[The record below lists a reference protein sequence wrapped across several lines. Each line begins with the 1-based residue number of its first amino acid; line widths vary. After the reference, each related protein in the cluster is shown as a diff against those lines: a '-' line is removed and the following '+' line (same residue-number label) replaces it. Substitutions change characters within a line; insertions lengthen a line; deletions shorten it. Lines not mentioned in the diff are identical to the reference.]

1 MGVRKMSGYIQ
12 GEDIKQMNI
21 MPMCFDDM
29 ISQDNPVRAIAVIV
43 EHMDINSMKF
53 DHSEIKST
61 GRKPYSPEDMFK
73 LYAYSYYNGIRSSRK
88 IEQECHRNIELMWLM
103 GNLTPDFKTIADFRK
118 NNSEAIQKAFYRFG
132 TICGE
137 LGLVGKE
144 IVAIDG
150 SKFRANNART
160 SWFNK
165 KKVLKQLTYYHNSAD
180 KYMQLLEECDHEENV
195 KTETSADFGKIKEK
209 LAFIHTKIEKLEVI
223 EQLIQEKGEIST
235 TDPDSRLMKM
245 NNGGC
250 GVCHNVQI
258 AVDSKEH
265 IVVAVDVTS
274 EAGDKEQLSHMSE
287 LTKEKLEASVLT
299 VLADKGYYTASE
311 FAKCSKNNIVPIVSK
326 AKNEKSAPNKEYSKS
341 KFTYLSEQDA
351 YVCPQG
357 NLLLNKIRRPS
368 SKTPGMRY
376 SNPKACKNCSVK
388 DSCTTNKYRCIFDQP
403 YQRYADKVDKN
414 TRKNMQL
421 YKKRQE
427 LVEHPFGSIKRSS
440 GFTHFLTIGT
450 ENVRTESILH
460 FLAYN
465 LKRTINAVG
474 VQKLVEV
481 F

>member
-1 MGVRKMSGYIQ
+1 MSGYIQ
-12 GEDIKQMNI
+12 GEDVDQINI
-21 MPMCFDDM
+21 MPICLDDM
-29 ISQDNPVRAIAVIV
+29 ISQDNPVRAIAAIIV
-43 EHMDINSMKF
+43 HMDINSMGF
-53 DHSEIKST
+53 DHSEIKLT
-61 GRKPYSPEDMFK
+61 GRKPYSPVDMFK

-88 IEQECHRNIELMWLM
+88 IEQESHRNIELMWLM
-103 GNLTPDFKTIADFRK
+103 ANLTPDFKTIADFRK
-118 NNSEAIQKAFYRFG
+118 NNSESIQKAFYRFG
-132 TICGE
+132 AICGE

-144 IVAIDG
+144 MVAIDG
-150 SKFRANNART
+150 SKFRANNARG

-165 KKVLKQLTYYHNSAD
+165 KKILKQLEYYHSSAE
-180 KYMQLLEECDHEENV
+180 KYMSLLETCDREESEQGN
-195 KTETSADFGKIKEK
+195 TSAPPKTIKEK
-209 LAFIHTKIEKLEVI
+209 LSFIQSKIEKLEEI
-223 EQLIQEKGEIST
+223 ERLVQEKGELST
-235 TDPDSRLMKM
+235 TDPDSRFMKM

-250 GVCHNVQI
+250 GTCHNVQI

-265 IVVAVDVTS
+265 IVVAIDVTS

-287 LTKEKLEASVLT
+287 LTKKKLGTNKLT

-311 FAKCSKNNIVPIVSK
+311 FKKCMENDIVPIVSK

-357 NLLLNKIRRPS
+357 NLILNKIRRPS

-376 SNPKACKNCSVK
+376 SNPKACKNCPVK
-388 DSCTTNKYRCIFDQP
+388 ESCTTNKYRCIFDQP
-403 YQRYADKVDKN
+403 YQRYADEVDKV
-414 TRKNMQL
+414 TKDNMQL

-427 LVEHPFGSIKRSS
+427 LVEHPFGSVKRAF

-450 ENVRTESILH
+450 ENVRTESVLH

-465 LKRTINAVG
+465 LKRVINIVG
-474 VQKLVEV
+474 VQKLAEV

>member
-1 MGVRKMSGYIQ
+1 MSGYIQ
-12 GEDIKQMNI
+12 GEDINQINI
-21 MPMCFDDM
+21 MPMCLDDM
-29 ISQDNPVRAIAVIV
+29 VSQDNPVRAIAAIV
-43 EHMDINSMKF
+43 EHMDINSMEF

-61 GRKPYSPEDMFK
+61 GRKPYSPMDMFK

-88 IEQECHRNIELMWLM
+88 IEQESHRNIELMWLM

-132 TICGE
+132 AVCGE

-144 IVAIDG
+144 MVAIDG
-150 SKFRANNART
+150 SKFRANNARG

-165 KKVLKQLTYYHNSAD
+165 KKVLKQLDYYHNSAE
-180 KYMQLLEECDHEENV
+180 KYMRLLEECDREEN
-195 KTETSADFGKIKEK
+195 KKIETSVDSRIIKEK
-209 LAFIHTKIEKLEVI
+209 LSFIHSKIEKLEEI
-223 EQLIQEKGEIST
+223 ERLVQEKEELST
-235 TDPDSRLMKM
+235 TDSDSRLMKM
-245 NNGGC
+245 NNRGC

-274 EAGDKEQLSHMSE
+274 EAGDKEQLFHMSE
-287 LTKEKLEASVLT
+287 LAKGKLETGDLT

-311 FAKCSKNNIVPIVSK
+311 FKKCKGNDIVPIVSK

-341 KFTYLSEQDA
+341 RFTYLPEQDA

-368 SKTPGMRY
+368 SKTPGIRY
-376 SNPKACKNCSVK
+376 SNPKACKNCPVK
-388 DSCTTNKYRCIFDQP
+388 SSCTTNKYRCIFDQP
-403 YQRYADKVDKN
+403 FQRYADEVDKI
-414 TRKNMQL
+414 TRENMQL

-427 LVEHPFGSIKRSS
+427 LVEHPFGSVKRAF
-440 GFTHFLTIGT
+440 GFTHFLTTGT
-450 ENVRTESILH
+450 ENVRTESVLH

-465 LKRTINAVG
+465 LKRVINIVG
-474 VQKLVEV
+474 VQKLAEV